1 MDRKQ
6 LLDNFLHDKEYV
18 PMKYKDIAAILA
30 VPQEDMLALGKF
42 LDELV
47 YEGRILKTRDGKY
60 VPCETEN
67 LISGTFC
74 KNRKGFGFL
83 RPDDKNTDDIFISAE
98 NSAFAMNKD
107 KVLVKVIKEK
117 SGASLEGK
125 VVKIVSRSN
134 TCVVGTI
141 HINRRIV
148 FLIPDDENLGSDI
161 FISNSA
167 GKKYKNGMK
176 AVARI
181 LRWPDKEKCA
191 AGVITEVLGYYGE
204 KGVDVMSV
212 IRNYGI
218 RDTFSDKL
226 LEQANKSASK
236 PITLKKRKDLR
247 HLLTITIDGSDAKDL
262 DDAVSLCKKDSN
274 YLLTVHIAD
283 VSEYVTE
290 NSILDNEA
298 YKRGTSVY
306 FADRVIPMLPKALSN
321 GACSLNPDEEKLTM
335 SVTMEIDTE
344 GRVVNYDISE
354 SVIKSDFRMT
364 YNDVTEILNGDKA
377 LCEKYI
383 SIVPMLKDMEE
394 LSKILSKK
402 RDKRGSIAFDFPEAK
417 AILDENGKAVD
428 IVLRENTISNS
439 IIEEFMIVCNETVAE
454 HSFWSELPFVYRVHE
469 TPDENR
475 IYNLR
480 KMLGLLGYNMKNA
493 KEIHS
498 SQFNKLIAQSQGK
511 PEERVLST
519 LMLRSLMKARYS
531 PQCLGHWGLGSKYYC
546 HFTSPIRRYP
556 DLVIHRILKK
566 QIRGTLSQEEIFKLS
581 EFVSLASEN
590 SSECEIIAQDAE
602 RDIMDI
608 KKAEY
613 ALEHIGEAAE
623 GVISSITSFGMFV
636 EYPNTVEGLVRFA
649 DINYDYFE
657 FDNETLSAIGTRTG
671 KIFRIG
677 DNIKTKIVAS
687 YPQDGKI
694 DMIIVD

>member
-1 MDRKQ
+1 MDKKQ

-18 PMKYKDIAAILA
+18 PMKYKDIAAILG
-30 VPQEDMLALGKF
+30 VPQEDMIVFGKL

-47 YEGRILKTRDGKY
+47 YDGRIVKERDGKY
-60 VPCETEN
+60 VPCDTQN
-67 LISGTFC
+67 LIAGTFC

-83 RPDDKNTDDIFISAE
+83 RPDDKNINDIFIAGE
-98 NSAFAMNKD
+98 HSAFAMNND
-107 KVLVKVIKEK
+107 KVLVKVIKD
-117 SGASLEGK
+117 SSAMSPEGK

-134 TCVVGTI
+134 TSVVGTI
-141 HINRRIV
+141 HINKRIV

-161 FISNSA
+161 FISNSG

-181 LRWPDKEKCA
+181 LRWPDKDKCA

-218 RDTFSDKL
+218 RDTFTEKL
-226 LEQANKSASK
+226 IEQSQKTAAK

-247 HLLTITIDGSDAKDL
+247 NLLTITIDGADAKDL
-262 DDAVSLCKKDSN
+262 DDAVSLEKKGEN
-274 YLLTVHIAD
+274 FLLTVHIAD

-290 NSILDNEA
+290 NSILDKEA

-306 FADRVIPMLPKALSN
+306 FADRVIPMLPEALSN
-321 GACSLNPDEEKLTM
+321 GACSLNPNEEKLAM
-335 SVTMEIDTE
+335 SVAMEIDTD
-344 GRVVNYDISE
+344 GKVLNYDISE

-364 YNDVTEILNGDKA
+364 YNDVTAILEGDKS
-377 LCEKYI
+377 LIEKYALI
-383 SIVPMLKDMEE
+383 TPMLKEMEE
-394 LSKILSKK
+394 LCKILSEK
-402 RDKRGSIAFDFPEAK
+402 RNKRGSIAFDFPEAK
-417 AILDENGKAVD
+417 AVLDDNGKAVD

-454 HSFWSELPFVYRVHE
+454 HGFWGELPFVYRVHE
-469 TPDENR
+469 TPDENK

-480 KMLGLLGYNMKNA
+480 RMLGLLGYNIKNA

-498 SQFNKLIAQSQGK
+498 SQFNKIIAESQGK
-511 PEERVLST
+511 PEEKVLST

-531 PQCLGHWGLGSKYYC
+531 PDCLGHWGLGSKYYC

-556 DLVIHRILKK
+556 DLVVHRILKK
-566 QIRGTLSQEEIFKLS
+566 QLRGSLKAEDIYKLT
-581 EFVSLASEN
+581 EFVSKASEN
-590 SSECEIIAQDAE
+590 SSDCEIIAQDAE

-613 ALEHIGEAAE
+613 ALEHIGEERE
-623 GVISSITSFGMFV
+623 GVISSVTTFGMFV

-649 DINYDYFE
+649 DIDYDYFE
-657 FDNETLSAIGTRTG
+657 FDSETLSAIGTRTG

-677 DNIKTKIVAS
+677 DKVKTQIVAS